1 MDTRSP
7 AVEGR
12 FYPGTKEETFAFIE
26 QIDRADRYP
35 EIDLD
40 LNGIIGAILPHA
52 GHVYSAYQTIP
63 FFKLLLR
70 KKIRPDT
77 IIILNPNHTGLG
89 EPIAL
94 DEHAR
99 WKNAAG
105 VLELDQELG
114 GLLPYPNDSW
124 AHRNEHS
131 CEVILPFIQYY
142 LGNEVKILPISMG
155 IRKAADAEKLGVS
168 LYEAVGKL
176 QRNAIVIASS
186 DFTHF
191 QSPDE
196 GFRMDQMV
204 LDRIERKEIHE
215 VEKVV
220 KKHDIS
226 VCGSG
231 PIMALMAYAAK
242 VKQQYSTKIL
252 ARGHSGEVSP
262 SKEVVDYISMLY
274 YDV

>member
-1 MDTRSP
+1 MDTRHP

-35 EIDLD
+35 EFNQDIE
-40 LNGIIGAILPHA
+40 GVIGAILPHA
-52 GHVYSAYQTIP
+52 GHVYSGYQTIP
-63 FFKLLLR
+63 FFKLLIRR
-70 KKIRPDT
+70 KIIPET
-77 IIILNPNHTGLG
+77 FIILNPNHTGYG
-89 EPIAL
+89 EAIAM
-94 DEHAR
+94 DENAF

-105 VLELDQELG
+105 VLKIDQELSE
-114 GLLPYPNDSW
+114 LLPYPKDSL

-142 LGNEVKILPISMG
+142 YGNEIKILPISLKS
-155 IRKAADAEKLGVS
+155 RKASDTEKLGVS
-168 LYEAVGKL
+168 LYEAVRKL
-176 QRNAIVIASS
+176 KRNTIVIASS

-196 GFRMDQMV
+196 GFQMDQMV
-204 LDRIERKEIHE
+204 LDRIKQKEIHE

-220 KKHDIS
+220 RQHDIS

-231 PIMALMAYAAK
+231 PIMSLMAYAAK
-242 VKQQYSTKIL
+242 ASDRYSTKIL

-262 SKEVVDYISMLY
+262 SNEVVDYISMLFY
-274 YDV
+274 Y